1 MKRIYLDVCSLCRP
15 FDDQDYIRIR
25 LETDSV
31 NLILSKAKQNLYQLM
46 KSKVH
51 YIEINSI
58 TDDLERIEL
67 LELLNSFGTAIK
79 VDPEAVKERIA
90 DLVSHGFGVADAAH
104 ISFSEMYNA
113 TFITC
118 DDKLLK
124 KCATFIHSVQCA
136 NPITFCE
143 MENLK

>member
-15 FDDQDYIRIR
+15 FDDQDFIRIR

-31 NLILSKAKQNLYQLM
+31 NLILSKAKQNYYQLM

-51 YIEINSI
+51 YLEIRSI
-58 TDDLERIEL
+58 SDVLERIEL
-67 LELLNSFGTAIK
+67 LELLNSFGKSIK
-79 VDPEAVKERIA
+79 SESILIKQRI
-90 DLVSHGFGVADAAH
+90 DVLITLGFGIADAAH
-104 ISFSEMYNA
+104 ISFSEFYNA

-124 KCATFIHSVQCA
+124 LCLKHIHSIKCL
-136 NPITFCE
+136 NPIQFCE
-143 MENLK
+143 VENLK